1 MRPLG
6 LLIVWQKTGQRWE
19 IMKTGLFGYYQNGV
33 DYLNEFAQAKGWQ
46 ESKVNMTGTLAYET
60 GPFRIELSLV
70 EATGV
75 DLSKET
81 YLFQELENAEA
92 RDDREVHREDVR

>member
-1 MRPLG
+1 M
-6 LLIVWQKTGQRWE
+6 LIVWQKTGQRWE

-33 DYLNEFAQAKGWQ
+33 DYLNEFARVKGWK
-46 ESKVNMTGTLAYET
+46 EERSLTGTLAYET

-81 YLFQELENAEA
+81 YLFQESVNAEENN
-92 RDDREVHREDVR
+92 DREVHREDVR